1 MALQAPSLACLLI
14 EEFSDHQN
22 NNKTTSSRLSS
33 LRISAMDNPCFVFVS
48 SISQRT
54 NQMLPESVLLASYV
68 GLPNRNYLQLLS

>member
-1 MALQAPSLACLLI
+1 LMALQAPNLACLLI

-48 SISQRT
+48 Q
-54 NQMLPESVLLASYV
+54 
-68 GLPNRNYLQLLS
+68 

>member
-1 MALQAPSLACLLI
+1 MALQAPNLACLLI
-14 EEFSDHQN
+14 EEFSDQQN

-54 NQMLPESVLLASYV
+54 NQ
-68 GLPNRNYLQLLS
+68 